1 MSAEARTTPA
11 AILTTEGYIGKS
23 VVRRE
28 TARLQAGRGVF
39 TDDVTLPRMTHV
51 AFFRSPHAHAR
62 IVSIDTAEAK
72 ALPGVLAVVTGEE
85 MARVCQGWVGT
96 LAHFAGMK
104 SAKEYPLAI
113 GKATWQGEPVV
124 AVVAESRA
132 MAEARTSGHL
142 AGSGLRIPSPSDHGG
157 R

>member
-1 MSAEARTTPA
+1 MSAEERGAPVTTPP
-11 AILTTEGYIGKS
+11 TEGYIGKS

-39 TDDVTLPRMTHV
+39 TDDLTLPRMTHV

-96 LAHFAGMK
+96 LAHFAVVPSCDVQPRTPQSSQPWPPCIWTLLNSLHSQVFFRLHTRWSIMK
-104 SAKEYPLAI
+104 DGTP
-113 GKATWQGEPVV
+113 
-124 AVVAESRA
+124 
-132 MAEARTSGHL
+132 
-142 AGSGLRIPSPSDHGG
+142 
-157 R
+157 